1 MQIISSG
8 DNLHEMSSL
17 FFCEKQKKMPLIS
30 PLQIS
35 PSATKGLYAGSPVFV
50 QKLRDYNGD
59 TVWGFHSYIYVYISL
74 FVLPTHFLNV
84 VWHIQRQYM

>member
-8 DNLHEMSSL
+8 DNLHEMSGL

-35 PSATKGLYAGSPVFV
+35 PSATKGLCAVSPVFV
-50 QKLRDYNGD
+50 Q
-59 TVWGFHSYIYVYISL
+59 
-74 FVLPTHFLNV
+74 
-84 VWHIQRQYM
+84 